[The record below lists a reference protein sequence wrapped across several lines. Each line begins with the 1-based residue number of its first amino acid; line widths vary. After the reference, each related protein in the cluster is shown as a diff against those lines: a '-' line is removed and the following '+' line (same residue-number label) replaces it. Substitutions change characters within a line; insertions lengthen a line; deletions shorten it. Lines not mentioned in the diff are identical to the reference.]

1 MTVST
6 NASDIIGKA
15 EPCHVEKIL
24 LSLRVGCLAGSL
36 RVQGVHSSAGV
47 QKYEGLLLACLAAPR
62 FVCEVRI
69 VMFLPKIRCWCC
81 VQASTNT
88 LLSHFVSLMSSLWIL
103 LQISQKPPVPPESLG
118 SVPARA

>member
-1 MTVST
+1 MP
-6 NASDIIGKA
+6 GR
-15 EPCHVEKIL
+15 IL
-24 LSLRVGCLAGSL
+24 LRM
-36 RVQGVHSSAGV
+36 QGFHSSAGV
-47 QKYEGLLLACLAAPR
+47 QRYAGLLLACLAAPCLA
-62 FVCEVRI
+62 CEVLI
-69 VMFLPKIRCWCC
+69 VMLAPEIRYWCC